1 MLKTAALAAV
11 LTGGV
16 VLVSPGVVTIDLEAI
31 RVE

>member
-1 MLKTAALAAV
+1 MLKAAALAAV

-16 VLVSPGVVTIDLEAI
+16 VLVSSGVITIDLEAI